1 MGKGKGLVEV
11 RWDVFTVS
19 LICVMAQF
27 SPPELSCPDEDV
39 ELHDPGFD
47 TQVRWKGNG
56 QGC

>member
-1 MGKGKGLVEV
+1 M
-11 RWDVFTVS
+11 VS

-27 SPPELSCPDEDV
+27 SPPEFSCPGEDV
-39 ELHDPGFD
+39 ESQDPGFD